1 MNLVS
6 LSWSYIRAQRLAT
19 ALNLLLLALGIAT
32 IAILL
37 LFSHQLED
45 RLRRDGKGIDLVVGA
60 KGSPIQLILS
70 SVYHV
75 DVPTG
80 NIPLPDA
87 ERLMQNPAVK
97 KAIPLALGDSH
108 YGFRIVGST
117 PDYVAHYGAEPAQ
130 GRLWK
135 KPMEAVLGATAA
147 ARLGLAVGGS
157 FVGAHGVATQ
167 GAVHEQDPYAV
178 VGMLKPSG
186 TVLDR
191 LILTS
196 VESVWLVHEEH
207 GAKGATVAA
216 DTGAGVRE
224 TEHTRQTPETR
235 GRAAKENGEHAPREK
250 EPAGADKSDEERE
263 LTALLI
269 QYRSPLAAATLPR
282 FVNSQSAL
290 QAAAPAFETARLLTL
305 LGVGLDTLR
314 AFGLLLIFTA
324 GLGVFIALYN
334 ALKERRYDL
343 AIMRTLG
350 ASRAKLL
357 QHIVLEG
364 LLLVLAGTVIGLV
377 LGHLV
382 AEALGASLKQTQQL
396 ELTGWMW
403 VSRELWLFA
412 LAFVVGLVAAILPA
426 IQAYRTD
433 IARTLA
439 SR

>member
-1 MNLVS
+1 MNLIS
-6 LSWSYIRAQRLAT
+6 LSWSYIRAQRLGT

-32 IAILL
+32 IVILL
-37 LFSHQLED
+37 LFSRQLEQ
-45 RLRRDGKGIDLVVGA
+45 RLARDGRGIDLVVGA

-70 SVYHV
+70 SVYHI

-108 YGFRIVGST
+108 HGFRIVGTT
-117 PDYVAHYGAEPAQ
+117 PEYVAHYDAEVAQ
-130 GRLWK
+130 GRLWA
-135 KPMEAVLGATAA
+135 KPMEAVLGTTAA
-147 ARLGLAVGGS
+147 VRLGLTVGGS
-157 FVGAHGVATQ
+157 FVGAHGVATE
-167 GAVHEQDPYAV
+167 GAIHEEYPYVV
-178 VGMLKPSG
+178 VGVLKPSG
-186 TVLDR
+186 SVLDR

-196 VESVWLVHEEH
+196 VETVWVVHEEH
-207 GAKGATVAA
+207 RVGPVLDLTKVGSEAVPAPDHPEKGH
-216 DTGAGVRE
+216 AGEAHEEKGHPARE
-224 TEHTRQTPETR
+224 QAE
-235 GRAAKENGEHAPREK
+235 
-250 EPAGADKSDEERE
+250 AGKHDEERE

-357 QHIVLEG
+357 QHILLEG
-364 LLLVLAGTVIGLV
+364 LLLVLAGTVIGMV
-377 LGHLV
+377 LGHAV
-382 AEALGASLKQTQQL
+382 AEALGAWLKQTQQL
-396 ELTGWMW
+396 ELSGWAW
-403 VSRELWLFA
+403 VASELWLFV
-412 LAFVVGLVAAILPA
+412 LAAGVGLAAAILPA
-426 IQAYRTD
+426 IEAYRTD
-433 IARTLA
+433 IARALA